1 MRDIKRKIQY
11 NKERYY
17 WFREHKMCGKC
28 GNQDAYTLIGRAYCY
43 ECSEKYNCNRPY
55 QYNSQK
61 QKERYNRRKENGI
74 CVKCG
79 AKEARE
85 GKTTCASC
93 QSHCSQ
99 WRSNKCLTK
108 KSKNNTCS
116 RCAEELDGQIN
127 VYGEKSK
134 LCSKC
139 YEEAQKYLEIAWS
152 VNSKIKERNKS
163 IMTTEEIIKRYT
175 EANTKTNC
183 VAKLSK
189 ELGVPRST
197 IIAELLK
204 SGYKYQELQRAMKN
218 DYKAAEAK
226 YKAWV
231 EAGKPEE
238 EIESKVE
245 SAEEDAKT
253 ECSVNVEYKNE
264 IDVVKLTEELNDA
277 KKAIDILRT
286 DKAELKSIIDK
297 HAERIRGLEEEVEEA
312 NSDKVKAEELSE
324 QNIEYLKLRDEELK
338 NMRKEKEE
346 LEAKYAAEHGDKAN
360 RCDEYLNQI
369 DSLIREKAD
378 LCVEIET
385 LKAEL
390 QKEKL
395 RADINE
401 DDYNSD
407 TEVIRQM
414 HEESSKLKKRLQ
426 KAERF
431 ILNSIYEKMEEE

>member
-1 MRDIKRKIQY
+1 
-11 NKERYY
+11 
-17 WFREHKMCGKC
+17 
-28 GNQDAYTLIGRAYCY
+28 
-43 ECSEKYNCNRPY
+43 
-55 QYNSQK
+55 
-61 QKERYNRRKENGI
+61 
-74 CVKCG
+74 
-79 AKEARE
+79 
-85 GKTTCASC
+85 
-93 QSHCSQ
+93 
-99 WRSNKCLTK
+99 
-108 KSKNNTCS
+108 
-116 RCAEELDGQIN
+116 
-127 VYGEKSK
+127 
-134 LCSKC
+134 
-139 YEEAQKYLEIAWS
+139 
-152 VNSKIKERNKS
+152 
-163 IMTTEEIIKRYT
+163 MTTEEIIEGYT
-175 EANTKTNC
+175 KANTKTNY
-183 VAKLSK
+183 VVKLTK

-297 HAERIRGLEEEVEEA
+297 HAERIRGLESEVEEA
-312 NSDKVKAEELSE
+312 IAEKVKAEELSE

-338 NMRKEKEE
+338 NLREE
-346 LEAKYAAEHGDKAN
+346 NQKLQSESGADEEISNLKDEIVNLSNKLQAE
-360 RCDEYLNQI
+360 
-369 DSLIREKAD
+369 
-378 LCVEIET
+378 V
-385 LKAEL
+385 
-390 QKEKL
+390 L
-395 RADINE
+395 RADIAQS
-401 DDYNSD
+401 DYEAD
-407 TEVIRQM
+407 TELINNQNDTI
-414 HEESSKLKKRLQ
+414 SKLKARLQ

>member
-1 MRDIKRKIQY
+1 
-11 NKERYY
+11 
-17 WFREHKMCGKC
+17 
-28 GNQDAYTLIGRAYCY
+28 
-43 ECSEKYNCNRPY
+43 
-55 QYNSQK
+55 
-61 QKERYNRRKENGI
+61 
-74 CVKCG
+74 
-79 AKEARE
+79 
-85 GKTTCASC
+85 
-93 QSHCSQ
+93 
-99 WRSNKCLTK
+99 
-108 KSKNNTCS
+108 
-116 RCAEELDGQIN
+116 
-127 VYGEKSK
+127 
-134 LCSKC
+134 
-139 YEEAQKYLEIAWS
+139 
-152 VNSKIKERNKS
+152 
-163 IMTTEEIIKRYT
+163 MTTKEIIEGYT
-175 EANTKTNC
+175 KANTKTNY
-183 VAKLSK
+183 VVKLTK

-226 YKAWV
+226 YKAWI
-231 EAGKPEE
+231 EAGEPEE

-253 ECSVNVEYKNE
+253 EMLSKLNVEYKNE
-264 IDVVKLTEELNDA
+264 IDGLKKKNEELNTVYQISLNDVVKLTEELNDA

-312 NSDKVKAEELSE
+312 NSDKAKAEELSE

-360 RCDEYLNQI
+360 RCDEYQNQI

-378 LCVEIET
+378 LCAEIESLKNSKT
-385 LKAEL
+385 FREAEKDIMLKANAEQIASLKEQL

>member
-1 MRDIKRKIQY
+1 
-11 NKERYY
+11 
-17 WFREHKMCGKC
+17 
-28 GNQDAYTLIGRAYCY
+28 
-43 ECSEKYNCNRPY
+43 
-55 QYNSQK
+55 
-61 QKERYNRRKENGI
+61 
-74 CVKCG
+74 
-79 AKEARE
+79 
-85 GKTTCASC
+85 
-93 QSHCSQ
+93 
-99 WRSNKCLTK
+99 
-108 KSKNNTCS
+108 
-116 RCAEELDGQIN
+116 
-127 VYGEKSK
+127 
-134 LCSKC
+134 
-139 YEEAQKYLEIAWS
+139 
-152 VNSKIKERNKS
+152 
-163 IMTTEEIIKRYT
+163 MTTEEIIEGYT
-175 EANTKTNC
+175 KANTKTNY
-183 VAKLSK
+183 VVKLTK

-245 SAEEDAKT
+245 SAEEVKETIDSDAKA
-253 ECSVNVEYKNE
+253 EILSLKKKNE
-264 IDVVKLTEELNDA
+264 ELNIVYQISLNDVLKLTEELNDA

-297 HAERIRGLEEEVEEA
+297 HAERIRGLESEVEEA
-312 NSDKVKAEELSE
+312 IAEKVKAEEELTKAKTEKADLEFEFEKATSDSE
-324 QNIEYLKLRDEELK
+324 YYRQ
-338 NMRKEKEE
+338 E
-346 LEAKYAAEHGDKAN
+346 LEGLKIKTGNTES
-360 RCDEYLNQI
+360 DEYQNQI
-369 DSLIREKAD
+369 DNLIREKSD
-378 LCVEIET
+378 LCAEIET

>member
-1 MRDIKRKIQY
+1 
-11 NKERYY
+11 
-17 WFREHKMCGKC
+17 
-28 GNQDAYTLIGRAYCY
+28 
-43 ECSEKYNCNRPY
+43 
-55 QYNSQK
+55 
-61 QKERYNRRKENGI
+61 
-74 CVKCG
+74 
-79 AKEARE
+79 
-85 GKTTCASC
+85 
-93 QSHCSQ
+93 
-99 WRSNKCLTK
+99 
-108 KSKNNTCS
+108 
-116 RCAEELDGQIN
+116 
-127 VYGEKSK
+127 
-134 LCSKC
+134 
-139 YEEAQKYLEIAWS
+139 
-152 VNSKIKERNKS
+152 
-163 IMTTEEIIKRYT
+163 MTTEEIIKRYT

-231 EAGKPEE
+231 EAGEPEE

-245 SAEEDAKT
+245 STEDDAKT
-253 ECSVNVEYKNE
+253 EMLSKLNVEYKNE
-264 IDVVKLTEELNDA
+264 IDDLKKKNEELNIVYQISLNDVLKLTEELNDA

-312 NSDKVKAEELSE
+312 NSEKVKAEELSE

-360 RCDEYLNQI
+360 RCDEYQNQI

-378 LCVEIET
+378 LCAEIEA

>member
-1 MRDIKRKIQY
+1 
-11 NKERYY
+11 
-17 WFREHKMCGKC
+17 
-28 GNQDAYTLIGRAYCY
+28 
-43 ECSEKYNCNRPY
+43 
-55 QYNSQK
+55 
-61 QKERYNRRKENGI
+61 
-74 CVKCG
+74 
-79 AKEARE
+79 
-85 GKTTCASC
+85 
-93 QSHCSQ
+93 
-99 WRSNKCLTK
+99 
-108 KSKNNTCS
+108 
-116 RCAEELDGQIN
+116 
-127 VYGEKSK
+127 
-134 LCSKC
+134 
-139 YEEAQKYLEIAWS
+139 
-152 VNSKIKERNKS
+152 
-163 IMTTEEIIKRYT
+163 MTTEEIIEGYT
-175 EANTKTNC
+175 KANTKTNY
-183 VAKLSK
+183 VVKLTK

-226 YKAWV
+226 YKAWI

-245 SAEEDAKT
+245 SAEEVKGTIDGDAKA
-253 ECSVNVEYKNE
+253 EILSLKKKNE
-264 IDVVKLTEELNDA
+264 ELNTVYQISLNDVVKLTEELNDA
-277 KKAIDILRT
+277 KKAIDVLRT

-312 NSDKVKAEELSE
+312 NSEKVKAEELSE

-360 RCDEYLNQI
+360 RCDEYQNQV

-378 LCVEIET
+378 LCAEIEALKNSKT
-385 LKAEL
+385 FREAEKDIMLKANAEQIASLKEQL

-414 HEESSKLKKRLQ
+414 HEEIEKLKKRLQ